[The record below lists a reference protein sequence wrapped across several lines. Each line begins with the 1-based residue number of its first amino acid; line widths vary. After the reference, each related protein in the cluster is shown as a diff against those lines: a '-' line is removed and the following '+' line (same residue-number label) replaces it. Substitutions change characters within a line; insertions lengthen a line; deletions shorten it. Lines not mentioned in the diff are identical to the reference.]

1 MKKVT
6 TLALAMFSVLALT
19 LTLTACGGNDAA
31 PITTPSPTP
40 ETTPVSTPEPAQE
53 EPESE
58 EEDEEDS
65 EPEIKQHTYPA
76 MGTIEGNVYI
86 SEYLGFQ
93 LTLPDGWENGDITA
107 YHEAI
112 ANYVPEEIMDSIID
126 GYLPKEFFGGF
137 GGFAD
142 FFANN
147 PEVRSSL
154 SINFKILWEE
164 QVEFTEIDYIE
175 DQISRVNQLVQE
187 NYTPVFD
194 PDQIPVRIGNM
205 EWYIYKESY
214 ERQFDTGRM
223 TFGSINYINLTNGY
237 INQIILNLGYFP
249 GSVDYW
255 DIVSE
260 EDLFSLFEISPLY

>member
-1 MKKVT
+1 MKKFA
-6 TLALAMFSVLALT
+6 TLTIAILLILAMT

-31 PITTPSPTP
+31 PITTPLPTP
-40 ETTPVSTPEPAQE
+40 ETTPVSTPEPEQE
-53 EPESE
+53 EPEPE
-58 EEDEEDS
+58 EEDEEEP
-65 EPEIKQHTYPA
+65 EPEIEQHTYPA

-93 LTLPDGWENGDITA
+93 LTLPDGWENWDITA

-126 GYLPKEFFGGF
+126 GYLPEDFFGYWYF
-137 GGFAD
+137 TD

-154 SINFKILWEE
+154 NINFKMLWED
-164 QVEFTEIDYIE
+164 QIGLSEIDYIE
-175 DQISRVNQLVQE
+175 DQISGVNQLIHE

-205 EWYIYKESY
+205 EWYIYKESS

-223 TFGSINYINLTNGY
+223 TSGSINYINLTNGY
-237 INQIILNLGYFP
+237 INQIILNLGLLP

-255 DIVSE
+255 DIVGE
-260 EDLFSLFEISPLY
+260 EDLFSLFEISPLH